1 MVNNNRKYSEK
12 QTYINPLEDAFGRTK
27 TMTSLHP
34 FGIQFTEHS
43 NFAAKTENKAA
54 INELSVSTYLSMP
67 RTKANLARGDFDEI
81 FKIIW
86 IY

>member
-43 NFAAKTENKAA
+43 NFAAKTENKADA
-54 INELSVSTYLSMP
+54 CNQRATCFHLSPHAENENKSHK
-67 RTKANLARGDFDEI
+67 R
-81 FKIIW
+81 
-86 IY
+86 

>member
-1 MVNNNRKYSEK
+1 M
-12 QTYINPLEDAFGRTK
+12 PLEEQKHRIIFV
-27 TMTSLHP
+27 
-34 FGIQFTEHS
+34 TEHS